1 MSSFGYFVA
10 SALAL
15 GVTALRFEEIAPRN
29 LDRAPNCDPGDFQSE
44 VLSTTDIFMRSYH
57 GDLEWLD
64 FSVPSITESMQCSL
78 GVIRN
83 VLVVVPE
90 EDVSAFN
97 EKLDAVWQKEQFP
110 ARLRQRWQVK
120 PSKVKVVGDGYQ
132 EQMLDK
138 LHSDLYS
145 NADHFIYLDTDTVLV
160 RDLTREQLFDDVG
173 QPYLCHR
180 SVAKCGKDCEMWM
193 QEHVKPMVGEG
204 EMLDHEFMCLGEAF
218 PRYLFAH
225 LRLAVVQK
233 KGAEWHN
240 FTSNARASGASPWA
254 EPGDVGGFTE
264 FNTMGAVMWR
274 DFHEQPHWLDTDTS
288 DLDMMA
294 RPLQTWS
301 WEEDEAKREAAKRR
315 FECIRDLQHDT
326 EKFDYNS
333 RVVTCDNK
341 ANGIEG

>member
-1 MSSFGYFVA
+1 MSFFWHLTVA
-10 SALAL
+10 AAL
-15 GVTALRFEEIAPRN
+15 GATALRYE
-29 LDRAPNCDPGDFQSE
+29 E
-44 VLSTTDIFMRSYH
+44 VLSRHLQQKPNCTLGDLNTEEMATTDIFMRSYH

-90 EDVSAFN
+90 DDVPAFN

-110 ARLRQRWQVK
+110 EPLRPRWQVM

-145 NADHFIYLDTDTVLV
+145 DAKHFLYLDTDTVLV
-160 RDLTREQLFDDVG
+160 RDLTREQLFDDAG
-173 QPYLCHR
+173 QPYLCYR

-193 QEHVKPMVGEG
+193 QEHVKPMLGEG

-218 PRYLFAH
+218 PRYLYAH
-225 LRLAVVQK
+225 LRSTVEEW
-233 KGAEWHN
+233 KGAEWQK
-240 FTSNARASGASPWA
+240 FTSTARASGASPWA
-254 EPGDVGGFTE
+254 EPYNVGGFTE
-264 FNTMGAVMWR
+264 FNTMGALMWR
-274 DFHEQPHWLDTDTS
+274 DFHEQAHWLDTDTK
-288 DLDMMA
+288 DLGMMA

-301 WEEDEAKREAAKRR
+301 WEEDEAKRASAKRR
-315 FECIRDLQHDT
+315 FQCIRELQHDT
-326 EKFDYNS
+326 GKFDHNA
-333 RVVTCDNK
+333 RVVFCNK
-341 ANGIEG
+341 KAESIEG

>member
-1 MSSFGYFVA
+1 MSFLRHLIA
-10 SALAL
+10 SAAAL
-15 GVTALRFEEIAPRN
+15 GVTALRFEEIAQHRLNREPKCT
-29 LDRAPNCDPGDFQSE
+29 LGDHENE
-44 VLSTTDIFMRSYH
+44 VMSTTDIFMRSYR

-64 FSVPSITESMQCSL
+64 YSVPSITESMQCSL

-90 EDVSAFN
+90 DDVPDFN
-97 EKLDAVWQKEQFP
+97 AKLDAVWQKEQFP
-110 ARLRQRWQVK
+110 TRLRERWQVK

-145 NADHFIYLDTDTVLV
+145 DAKHFIYLDTDTVLV
-160 RDLTREQLFDDVG
+160 RDLTRQQLFNDVG

-193 QEHVKPMVGEG
+193 QEHVKPMLGEG
-204 EMLDHEFMCLGEAF
+204 EMLEHEFMCLGEAF
-218 PRYLFAH
+218 PRYLYAHIRFAVEEH
-225 LRLAVVQK
+225 
-233 KGAEWHN
+233 KGEEWSN
-240 FTSNARASGASPWA
+240 FTSNARASGASPWV
-254 EPGDVGGFTE
+254 EPGGVGGFTE
-264 FNTMGAVMWR
+264 FNAMGAVMWR
-274 DFHEQPHWLDTDTS
+274 DFHEQPHWLDTDTK

-315 FECIRDLQHDT
+315 FECIRELQHDT
-326 EKFDYNS
+326 AKFDYNS
-333 RVVTCDNK
+333 RVVTCDKK
-341 ANGIEG
+341 AEPMEG

>member
-1 MSSFGYFVA
+1 MSPFGSFVA

-29 LDRAPNCDPGDFQSE
+29 IDRAPNCDPGDFQNE

-110 ARLRQRWQVK
+110 EPLRQRWQVM
-120 PSKVKVVGDGYQ
+120 PSKLKVVGDGYQ
-132 EQMLDK
+132 KQMLDK
-138 LHSDLYS
+138 LHADLYS
-145 NADHFIYLDTDTVLV
+145 DAKHFLFLDTDTVLV
-160 RDLTREQLFDDVG
+160 RDLTREQLFNDVG

-193 QEHVKPMVGEG
+193 QEHVKPMLGEG
-204 EMLDHEFMCLGEAF
+204 EMLEHEFMCLGRGL
-218 PRYLFAH
+218 PTLSVCAH
-225 LRLAVVQK
+225 SLCGRGAQGGRVVQLHFECQSQRSLAM
-233 KGAEWHN
+233 GRTWWRGRFHRVQRDGRRDVAG
-240 FTSNARASGASPWA
+240 FSRTAALARHRHEGLGHDGSSPA
-254 EPGDVGGFTE
+254 DVVVGG
-264 FNTMGAVMWR
+264 GR
-274 DFHEQPHWLDTDTS
+274 G
-288 DLDMMA
+288 
-294 RPLQTWS
+294 
-301 WEEDEAKREAAKRR
+301 EA
-315 FECIRDLQHDT
+315 
-326 EKFDYNS
+326 
-333 RVVTCDNK
+333 
-341 ANGIEG
+341 